1 MDSKFFEIFV
11 LDYFKDDYTMK
22 EHKQYLE
29 KIKLQKLKFN
39 NYKDLL
45 NFYKNEKINNPNI
58 VEKSSK
64 IYYGLDSLGSYIINH
79 EKFMT
84 HDMLFPL
91 KKLKFE
97 DVELTVPNDYDAYIK
112 IQYNDY
118 LSFPNKLVIAPCQ
131 KEKRE
136 MYNLIKN
143 KS

>member
-1 MDSKFFEIFV
+1 
-11 LDYFKDDYTMK
+11 
-22 EHKQYLE
+22 
-29 KIKLQKLKFN
+29 
-39 NYKDLL
+39 
-45 NFYKNEKINNPNI
+45 
-58 VEKSSK
+58 
-64 IYYGLDSLGSYIINH
+64 
-79 EKFMT
+79 MT